1 MLSIPKDWGAIV
13 SRAIE
18 SKPNALLIEDHAS
31 DRIELKLQLEVMGF
45 SVYDVTSAQEA
56 RETFAMRDYSLVLI
70 HLGHA
75 PLESLEICRQIRAL
89 STVPILMITKRGEV
103 VDEELALGAGAD
115 DYITKPIEQRILV
128 SRITQQIKRGE
139 SQRAP
144 RKTLLTWEGLSLDVA
159 EHLFKIGDRKILL
172 TNSEFC
178 FLQLLMENPERVFSI
193 EQIFSAV
200 ASLREASSGSIET
213 YANRLRSKIKKN
225 GGPDVIDVVRSVGFR
240 LAATREDLLP
250 ASSN

>member
-1 MLSIPKDWGAIV
+1 
-13 SRAIE
+13 
-18 SKPNALLIEDHAS
+18 
-31 DRIELKLQLEVMGF
+31 
-45 SVYDVTSAQEA
+45 
-56 RETFAMRDYSLVLI
+56 
-70 HLGHA
+70 
-75 PLESLEICRQIRAL
+75 
-89 STVPILMITKRGEV
+89 V

-144 RKTLLTWEGLSLDVA
+144 RKTLLTWEGLSLDVV

-172 TNSEFC
+172 TNSEFR

-213 YANRLRSKIKKN
+213 YANRLRSKIKRN